1 MPGESHLTRPPSDC
15 SDGSWLVCS
24 GRFLAELFVLGP
36 NGRLRKTL
44 KQSRILSR
52 FAEQVFETPGQN
64 LCLKSSQQIESL
76 DCSRISR
83 KPTST

>member
-1 MPGESHLTRPPSDC
+1 MPGESDLTRPQCDC
-15 SDGSWLVCS
+15 ADGSWLVCS

-36 NGRLRKTL
+36 NGRLRETL
-44 KQSRILSR
+44 KQSRNLSR
-52 FAEQVFETPGQN
+52 FVEQVFETPGQN